1 MGHKG
6 YGENA
11 CGDSLERVCHHLG
24 TTRTTEKNG
33 RTKTKETSAARST
46 KGGARDDLGAELS
59 DYWKGRRA
67 AVEAGRGTRG
77 TH

>member
-1 MGHKG
+1 M
-6 YGENA
+6 
-11 CGDSLERVCHHLG
+11 LR
-24 TTRTTEKNG
+24 
-33 RTKTKETSAARST
+33 KETSAARST